1 MDDGNIE
8 SHILL
13 VDDDPHIQKTVTI
26 CLENA
31 PGTGAK
37 VTGATNAEAAF
48 MEMQRRPFD
57 LILLDLGLPDREGFD
72 VLKDLK
78 ARKEYCDVP
87 VFLLTG
93 RNTTDEK
100 VKAFRL
106 GAVDFLT
113 KPFDAAELLVRVN
126 SVLAAKR
133 LRDQL
138 TRTNTELETARCAA
152 ESAAQA
158 KTEFLATMSHEF
170 RTPMNGV
177 IAMSGLLLDTE
188 LSAEQKEYAE
198 TIRNSGNNLL
208 EIINDI
214 LDFSK
219 IETGKM
225 ELEEQSFDLRD
236 CVEDAFD
243 LLTAAAAQKDLELAY
258 RIGPG
263 VPQNVTSDA
272 TRVRQILV
280 NLLGN
285 AIKFTERGEVA
296 VTVDLPADNEKLPA
310 GRALLHFAVRDTGI
324 GIPVDKQK
332 TLFDSFSQVDASA
345 SRAHGGTGL
354 GLAIGS
360 QLATLM
366 GGSMWVNSSPGE
378 GSKFHFTIDVQPGE
392 STAKPPTELGGKRLL
407 LVEDNKALLEAVA
420 AKLEPLG
427 VDIRTAGDVS
437 RAQAQLAQGGVDLAL
452 VDLQLGGEDGLT
464 LARQMLTNE
473 ATKTLPVFLLAPKGF
488 RLNDLPSR
496 PANVVAAVSKP
507 IRRSALW
514 EALCPAF
521 AAATQPAE
529 SASPETTTALGESTP
544 LRILLAEDNV
554 INQKVAIRLLDQ
566 QGYRADI
573 ANNGQEA
580 VDSATNCAY
589 DVVFMDIQMPLL
601 DGLAA
606 TKKIRELEA
615 RLGPAIR
622 DNCFDRQRRTG

>member
-332 TLFDSFSQVDASA
+332 TLFDSFSQVDVSA
-345 SRAHGGTGL
+345 SRAHGGTAWGWRS
-354 GLAIGS
+354 AP
-360 QLATLM
+360 
-366 GGSMWVNSSPGE
+366 SSP
-378 GSKFHFTIDVQPGE
+378 P
-392 STAKPPTELGGKRLL
+392 
-407 LVEDNKALLEAVA
+407 
-420 AKLEPLG
+420 
-427 VDIRTAGDVS
+427 
-437 RAQAQLAQGGVDLAL
+437 
-452 VDLQLGGEDGLT
+452 
-464 LARQMLTNE
+464 
-473 ATKTLPVFLLAPKGF
+473 
-488 RLNDLPSR
+488 
-496 PANVVAAVSKP
+496 
-507 IRRSALW
+507 LW
-514 EALCPAF
+514 E
-521 AAATQPAE
+521 
-529 SASPETTTALGESTP
+529 
-544 LRILLAEDNV
+544 
-554 INQKVAIRLLDQ
+554 
-566 QGYRADI
+566 
-573 ANNGQEA
+573 
-580 VDSATNCAY
+580 
-589 DVVFMDIQMPLL
+589 
-601 DGLAA
+601 
-606 TKKIRELEA
+606 
-615 RLGPAIR
+615 
-622 DNCFDRQRRTG
+622 DRCG